1 VTFAFTDA
9 ELAFVRAQ
17 PLGRLATASP
27 SGEPDVV
34 AVLCIYRRSLGVF
47 LTGSGALE
55 RTRRYHNA
63 RRNPRFSLVFDDVIW
78 EPYTI
83 RGVKV
88 TGSTEVRMADD
99 ALNLGATG
107 APLLVLRPERKWTW
121 GIEEPAIDEAGTF
134 SLRVDGGP
142 ATPMTT
148 LPA

>member
-1 VTFAFTDA
+1 MARTVDFYSNVLGFPLVKTVELPAGWGQHFFFDIGGGAT
-9 ELAFVRAQ
+9 LAFFWF
-17 PLGRLATASP
+17 P
-27 SGEPDVV
+27 
-34 AVLCIYRRSLGVF
+34 
-47 LTGSGALE
+47 GSGALK

-88 TGSTEVRMADD
+88 TGSTEVRVADD

-107 APLLVLRPERKWTW
+107 APLLVLRPERKWSW

-134 SLRVDGGP
+134 SVRVDGGL
-142 ATPMTT
+142 ATRLTT